1 MSCMKHWKSG
11 FFLIDRRAIPDYMSW
26 RHLSSAIDDPK
37 PPVGSYNIEDVCRL
51 SAHVLKLRDM
61 PEGILILSRLSRV
74 WKSQTF
80 DALWAFTISCVFLSG
95 PGLRLRKNLIMIL
108 GPLCRG
114 FPSTVPPMLLLIPPC
129 CYLAASTPSAKVMA
143 KAESSK
149 KQKALLF
156 GVALSHSGG
165 SAPSTAKGPS
175 IRDSRGKDVMIDAS
189 ATPSRAVGHSRP
201 VAGHASSFKDVSIS
215 AMLFIGT
222 FSPFLLALTIPLHP
236 EGGIAGNCEISREE
250 WNALHHPTLTILT
263 KVIFKDPSVCKA
275 VVDQFPT
282 PGKMKRVV
290 DLNDKLST
298 SDVAFAKAKSKGK
311 EQKTKKIKS
320 LTKYLDQ
327 LNAEVACLTS
337 ALNQATILEAKR
349 DAEILQLKASP
360 SKFVSFF
367 RSGLIKYVCQP
378 QMVGNSGKDSR
389 TLISSKELS
398 VSFSIVMSTTDGV
411 PAFFTADAPRVTS
424 FRVPSDAVN
433 KPIPEAVFV
442 IFLLRLFSF
451 TPLPPPLPF

>member
-1 MSCMKHWKSG
+1 MTTKGVCRLGLSETIAEWVFPLCLLVRLSATCHPKDSGPNQVLYPDRPVLRCCYSSYETRDSGPDLSFDIPASLEHASGLAHASLAKIEPTVTFFRVFQTLCKQGHWFSFAKCRAPSPVCIDDNMSCMKHWKSG

-156 GVALSHSGG
+156 GVALSHV
-165 SAPSTAKGPS
+165 AKH
-175 IRDSRGKDVMIDAS
+175 
-189 ATPSRAVGHSRP
+189 T
-201 VAGHASSFKDVSIS
+201 
-215 AMLFIGT
+215 
-222 FSPFLLALTIPLHP
+222 
-236 EGGIAGNCEISREE
+236 
-250 WNALHHPTLTILT
+250 
-263 KVIFKDPSVCKA
+263 
-275 VVDQFPT
+275 
-282 PGKMKRVV
+282 
-290 DLNDKLST
+290 
-298 SDVAFAKAKSKGK
+298 
-311 EQKTKKIKS
+311 
-320 LTKYLDQ
+320 
-327 LNAEVACLTS
+327 
-337 ALNQATILEAKR
+337 
-349 DAEILQLKASP
+349 
-360 SKFVSFF
+360 
-367 RSGLIKYVCQP
+367 
-378 QMVGNSGKDSR
+378 
-389 TLISSKELS
+389 
-398 VSFSIVMSTTDGV
+398 
-411 PAFFTADAPRVTS
+411 
-424 FRVPSDAVN
+424 
-433 KPIPEAVFV
+433 
-442 IFLLRLFSF
+442 
-451 TPLPPPLPF
+451 